1 MNRRGASWSP
11 TDRLDLLWLA
21 VTGAYALLM
30 SVIPFI
36 RLVPRVPV
44 MLPVWGLFALLYRWR
59 RLPGWAPILVSFAY
73 LGFCYWGLR
82 FVVTTW
88 SGAFNGLNVAAFE
101 ERVFGV
107 LPTVWLQDKLGC
119 RGETRWFDYLF
130 AVLHSTFFLIPL
142 LTPFLVW
149 KHSGPTAMRR
159 AVSGFAVLTTAGYLT
174 YVLWPLT
181 PPWMQALEG
190 GVPPLDRCMFRA
202 LRDIMPGFLVGN
214 FSMSPRA
221 AMPSLHAAVPMLMT
235 LVLARELGLRRSWW
249 TLPVLAGISFEILYG
264 GEHYAMDVLVG
275 YFFAVAAFCSVFLPR
290 RFQSRD

>member
-1 MNRRGASWSP
+1 MNRRGASRSP
-11 TDRLDLLWLA
+11 TDRLDLLWLS
-21 VTGAYALLM
+21 VTGVYALLM

-36 RLVPRVPV
+36 RLVPRFPV
-44 MLPVWGLFALLYRWR
+44 MLPIWGVFALLYRWR
-59 RLPGWAPILVSFAY
+59 RLPEWAPILVSFAY

-88 SGAFNGLNVAAFE
+88 SGSFNGLNLAALE
-101 ERVFGV
+101 ERIFGV
-107 LPTVWLQDKLGC
+107 LPPVWLQEQLGC
-119 RGETRWFDYLF
+119 RGETRWFDYFF

-149 KHSGPTAMRR
+149 KRSGATAMHR
-159 AVSGFAVLTTAGYLT
+159 AVTAFAVLTTTGYLT

-202 LRDIMPGFLVGN
+202 LRDFMPGFLVGN

-221 AMPSLHAAVPMLMT
+221 AMPSLHGAVPMLMT
-235 LVLARELGLRRSWW
+235 LVLARETGLRRSWW
-249 TLPVLAGISFEILYG
+249 TIPVLAGISFEILYG
-264 GEHYAMDVLVG
+264 GEHYAMDVLAG
-275 YFFAVAAFCSVFLPR
+275 YLFALAAYCSVFLPV